1 MIYSLVI
8 VNFALLYI
16 FVGVV
21 IGFDP
26 NIYEVSEEDDR
37 FVNITVRVLEGQL
50 QRDVMVQF
58 DTDDDSALSGM
69 CPLHK
74 SSNYIL

>member
-1 MIYSLVI
+1 MIYSSVI
-8 VNFALLYI
+8 VIFTLLYMY
-16 FVGVV
+16 VGVV

-26 NIYEVSEEDDR
+26 DSYEVSEEDDR
-37 FVNITVRVLEGQL
+37 FVNVTVRLLEGQL

-74 SSNYIL
+74 SSNYTL